1 MKKLLILIVLL
12 TGIIATCKAQ
22 ERKTPLMITPNRENI
37 AFFTDLV
44 TKPITVVLHFKIY
57 FTSWYHPGDSIVNI
71 KSTELQSIAYRKYQ
85 DKGSFSKYKL
95 ITPEEQ
101 DSFSPLEQ
109 YMWSICNG
117 FIKEWMKDQ
126 PYIEVLSKTPE
137 SRSAYM
143 ITTVVTLLPISEY
156 KGTRQS
162 DNNRP

>member
-1 MKKLLILIVLL
+1 MKKLTILIALL

-44 TKPITVVLHFKIY
+44 TEPVSVRPAFSIY
-57 FTSWYHPGDSIVNI
+57 FTDWYHPGDSIINI
-71 KSTELQSIAYRKYQ
+71 KSIKLSYIIY
-85 DKGSFSKYKL
+85 DKSSFSKY
-95 ITPEEQ
+95 ITTEEQ

-126 PYIEVLSKTPE
+126 PYIEVLSKIPE
-137 SRSAYM
+137 SRRAFR
-143 ITTVVTLLPISEY
+143 IATVITLLPISEY